1 MGKFPGALM
10 LLLAFTSLVHA
21 QNQPMP
27 RPEPGVGL
35 EGHPDARNDRRQD
48 SGQDSGQDSYYD
60 GTRRIGTHSVMRCKD
75 GTMRKA
81 RTDACRGHD
90 HAPK

>member
-1 MGKFPGALM
+1 MKKLLAAMM
-10 LLLAFTSLVHA
+10 LSLAFTPLVHA

-48 SGQDSGQDSYYD
+48 SYYD
-60 GTRRIGTHSVMRCKD
+60 GTRRLGTHSVMRCKD

-81 RTDACRGHD
+81 RSDACRGHD
-90 HAPK
+90 HEPK